1 MGPAGGDDNDG
12 HIKLENRPLSSIFK
26 FGIRQKVMLILLTVV
41 LTSLS
46 ISGWMAFKEEEA
58 STLKQIQQRGN
69 DISRFVAKSLGFS
82 VVGYDYH
89 TIQLLLD
96 EIVVSEEINYAKVV
110 NKKGNTMGEA
120 GNFTD
125 TSGMVL
131 FSQDIKL
138 EDESVGKLVIGF
150 SSHTTLARLEAT
162 HFNLLKREGLII
174 LFIGIAEFLALSFL
188 IIRPVTIMSR
198 TLDNSVDDNGRV
210 VAKLPV
216 SSNDEFG
223 QLASL
228 FNDMG
233 EQLNKANESLQS
245 KVELADQELIKTNQQ
260 LVAQSEELQRL
271 NLEFKNLS
279 ITDALTGLYNRR
291 HFEDLLENEMEIS
304 NRYGDVNSLLVID
317 LDFFKKINDTF
328 GHPCGDHV
336 LKEISTILQ
345 KCCRKNDILCRVG
358 GEEFVAICRRASRS
372 NSRKIAEKLR
382 QAIES
387 STILYNGELIQ
398 LTASIGVATSCPKD
412 TSNGSL
418 CMYRRADSAVYYS
431 KEHGRN
437 CVTHF
442 DDMMMAENKLLT
454 LNK

>member
-1 MGPAGGDDNDG
+1 
-12 HIKLENRPLSSIFK
+12 
-26 FGIRQKVMLILLTVV
+26 MLILLTVV

-46 ISGWMAFKEEEA
+46 ISGWMAFKEEERT
-58 STLKQIQQRGN
+58 TLKQIQQRGN

-96 EIVVSEEINYAKVV
+96 EIVISEEINYAKVV

-120 GNFTD
+120 GDFD
-125 TSGMVL
+125 DKAGMVL
-131 FSQDIKL
+131 FTQNITL
-138 EDESVGKLVIGF
+138 EEESVGKLMIGF
-150 SSHTTLARLEAT
+150 STHTTLARLEAT
-162 HFNLLKREGLII
+162 QFNLVKREGLII

-188 IIRPVTIMSR
+188 IIRPVTNMSR
-198 TLDNSVDDNGRV
+198 TLDNSVDEQGRV

-223 QLASL
+223 QLALL

-245 KVELADQELIKTNQQ
+245 KVDVADQELIKTNQQ
-260 LVAQSEELQRL
+260 LIAQSEELKRL
-271 NLEFKNLS
+271 NQEFRNLS

-317 LDFFKKINDTF
+317 LDFFKKINDSY

-336 LKEISTILQ
+336 LKEVARILQ
-345 KCCRKNDILCRVG
+345 NCFRKNDILCRVG

-372 NSRKIAEKLR
+372 NARKIAEKIR
-382 QAIES
+382 KTIENS
-387 STILYNGELIQ
+387 KINFHGETIT
-398 LTASIGVATSCPKD
+398 LTVSIGAATSCPKD
-412 TSNGSL
+412 QTNGSL
-418 CMYRRADSAVYYS
+418 CLYRRADAAVYYS
-431 KEHGRN
+431 KDHGRN
-437 CVTHF
+437 CVTHY
-442 DDMMMAENKLLT
+442 DDIVVSENKLIS

>member
-1 MGPAGGDDNDG
+1 
-12 HIKLENRPLSSIFK
+12 
-26 FGIRQKVMLILLTVV
+26 MLILLTVV

-46 ISGWMAFKEEEA
+46 ISGWMAFKEEER

-96 EIVVSEEINYAKVV
+96 EIVISEEINYAKVV

-120 GNFTD
+120 GDFTD
-125 TSGMVL
+125 KAGMVL
-131 FSQDIKL
+131 FTQNIML

-150 SSHTTLARLEAT
+150 STHTTLARLEAT
-162 HFNLLKREGLII
+162 QFNLVKREGLII

-188 IIRPVTIMSR
+188 IIRPVTNMSR
-198 TLDNSVDDNGRV
+198 TLDNSVDERGRV

-245 KVELADQELIKTNQQ
+245 KVEVADKELIKTNQQ
-260 LVAQSEELQRL
+260 LIAQSEELKRL
-271 NLEFKNLS
+271 NQEFRNLS

-317 LDFFKKINDTF
+317 LDFFKKINDSH

-336 LKEISTILQ
+336 LKEVARILQ
-345 KCCRKNDILCRVG
+345 NCFRKNDILCRVG

-372 NSRKIAEKLR
+372 NARKIAEKIR
-382 QAIES
+382 KTIENS
-387 STILYNGELIQ
+387 KINYHGETIT
-398 LTASIGVATSCPKD
+398 LTVSIGAATSCPKD
-412 TSNGSL
+412 QTNGSL
-418 CMYRRADSAVYYS
+418 CLYRRADAAVYYS
-431 KEHGRN
+431 KDHGRN
-437 CVTHF
+437 CVTHY
-442 DDMMMAENKLLT
+442 DDIVVSENMLISM
-454 LNK
+454 NK

>member
-1 MGPAGGDDNDG
+1 
-12 HIKLENRPLSSIFK
+12 
-26 FGIRQKVMLILLTVV
+26 MLILLTVV

-46 ISGWMAFKEEEA
+46 ISGWMAFKEEER

-96 EIVVSEEINYAKVV
+96 EIVISEEINYAKVV

-120 GNFTD
+120 GDFTD
-125 TSGMVL
+125 KAGMVL
-131 FSQDIKL
+131 FTQNIML

-150 SSHTTLARLEAT
+150 STHTTLARLEAT
-162 HFNLLKREGLII
+162 QFNLVKREGLII

-188 IIRPVTIMSR
+188 IIRPVTNMSR
-198 TLDNSVDDNGRV
+198 TLDNSVDERGRV

-245 KVELADQELIKTNQQ
+245 KVEVADKELIKTNQQ
-260 LVAQSEELQRL
+260 LIAQSEELKRL
-271 NLEFKNLS
+271 NQEFRNLS

-317 LDFFKKINDTF
+317 LDFFKKINDSH

-336 LKEISTILQ
+336 LKEVARILQ
-345 KCCRKNDILCRVG
+345 NCFRKNDILCRVG

-372 NSRKIAEKLR
+372 NARKIAEKIR
-382 QAIES
+382 KTIEHS
-387 STILYNGELIQ
+387 KINYHGETIT
-398 LTASIGVATSCPKD
+398 LTVSIGAATSCPKD
-412 TSNGSL
+412 QTNGSL
-418 CMYRRADSAVYYS
+418 CLYRRADAAVYYS
-431 KEHGRN
+431 KDHGRN
-437 CVTHF
+437 CVTHY
-442 DDMMMAENKLLT
+442 DDIVVSENMLISM
-454 LNK
+454 NK